1 MAAHT
6 DISFEHEVKR
16 AAQAL
21 ETDKQGLAR
30 HLGLPVGTLRSW
42 EARGAPVYARL
53 ALAALVV
60 KLNPDDVLDTQTS
73 VKSLSRHPTG
83 GQQLGQFS
91 QKEEL

>member
-1 MAAHT
+1 MAVHKNV
-6 DISFEHEVKR
+6 SFGDEIKR

-42 EARGAPVYARL
+42 EARGAPAYARL

-60 KLNPDDVLDTQTS
+60 NLNPDDVLNTS
-73 VKSLSRHPTG
+73 VKSG
-83 GQQLGQFS
+83 
-91 QKEEL
+91 K

>member
-1 MAAHT
+1 MAHK

-30 HLGLPVGTLRSW
+30 HLGLSVGTLRSW

-53 ALAALVV
+53 ALAALVIN
-60 KLNPDDVLDTQTS
+60 LNPDDVLNTL
-73 VKSLSRHPTG
+73 VKPG
-83 GQQLGQFS
+83 
-91 QKEEL
+91 K